1 MLVSRGDAPRV
12 ARRLPLAIILRAFG
26 AMRSESKLR
35 AFGAV
40 RSEST
45 LRAFGAAGT
54 KFTWGKAMSGRN
66 FTSAALTI
74 LLILVACPALIA
86 QKKKTPPAATP
97 PAPASTAPTG
107 ELIGKRIT
115 FTDGG
120 TLDVD
125 DTWKQGDTIWYRLH
139 GTSQSLSRP
148 IRTIENRYKE
158 APAANKATTKTVAP
172 KPAPVVKTWIYLVD
186 GARLRVDE
194 VREVADGAWYN
205 RDKVTVFLAKERIG
219 RIERVSDALTTPGE
233 DWKTHGWS
241 SGDVAID
248 NLIRTNASRFAI
260 DPYLVFLVIEQESH
274 FHPRAVS
281 PKGARGLMQLMPGT
295 ARRFGVLRPFDPAD
309 NIRGGT
315 QYLKQLLTMFN
326 GQVDLALASYNAGE
340 GRVLDYGNRV
350 PPFKETRD
358 YVKRISSRYRKLP
371 VQSESEPV
379 AKTPNG
385 RQ

>member
-1 MLVSRGDAPRV
+1 
-12 ARRLPLAIILRAFG
+12 
-26 AMRSESKLR
+26 
-35 AFGAV
+35 
-40 RSEST
+40 
-45 LRAFGAAGT
+45 
-54 KFTWGKAMSGRN
+54 MSGRN
-66 FTSAALTI
+66 FTSAALAI
-74 LLILVACPALIA
+74 VLVLLVCPVLIA
-86 QKKKTPPAATP
+86 QKKKSPPAATP
-97 PAPASTAPTG
+97 LAPASTTPTG

-115 FTDGG
+115 FTDGA

-139 GTSQSLSRP
+139 GTSQSLNRP
-148 IRTIENRYKE
+148 VRTIENRYKE
-158 APAANKATTKTVAP
+158 APPSNKATTKTVAA
-172 KPAPVVKTWIYLVD
+172 KPAPVVTTWIYLVD

-241 SGDVAID
+241 SGDVALD
-248 NLIRTNASRFAI
+248 NLIRTNAARFAI

-295 ARRFGVLRPFDPAD
+295 ARRFGVSRPFDPAD

-358 YVKRISSRYRKLP
+358 YVKRISSRYRNHP
-371 VQSESEPV
+371 VQTEASEAGPV
-379 AKTPNG
+379 VKTPSG

>member
-1 MLVSRGDAPRV
+1 M
-12 ARRLPLAIILRAFG
+12 
-26 AMRSESKLR
+26 
-35 AFGAV
+35 
-40 RSEST
+40 
-45 LRAFGAAGT
+45 
-54 KFTWGKAMSGRN
+54 MSDRD
-66 FTSAALTI
+66 FKRAALTI
-74 LLILVACPALIA
+74 LLVLVACPALIA
-86 QKKKTPPAATP
+86 QKKSTPAASP
-97 PAPASTAPTG
+97 SAVDSSKPTG
-107 ELIGKRIT
+107 ELAGKRIT
-115 FTDGG
+115 FADGA

-139 GTSQSLSRP
+139 GTSQSLNRP

-158 APAANKATTKTVAP
+158 APASSKAPTKTVAP
-172 KPAPVVKTWIYLVD
+172 KPAPVVTTWIYLVD

-241 SGDVAID
+241 SGDVALD
-248 NLIRTNASRFAI
+248 SLIRTNAARFAI

-295 ARRFGVLRPFDPAD
+295 ARRFGVSRPFDPAD

-326 GQVDLALASYNAGE
+326 GRVDLALASYNAGE

-358 YVKRISSRYRKLP
+358 YVKRISSRYRNHT
-371 VQSESEPV
+371 VQSEAEQV
-379 AKTPNG
+379 VKTPRG